1 METVEDSNI
10 LHSYF
15 HENFKLPRVVLWNEN
30 LYQFMPIKQKLYQVI
45 LATPKIIGS
54 HAGQTKIVYQV
65 VLRLKMSFAT
75 QNVVEQALLLL
86 LKLS

>member
-1 METVEDSNI
+1 
-10 LHSYF
+10 
-15 HENFKLPRVVLWNEN
+15 
-30 LYQFMPIKQKLYQVI
+30 MPVKQKLYQVI

-65 VLRLKMSFAT
+65 VLFRLKMLFAT

-86 LKLS
+86 LELS